1 MKGQSAYTNMMA
13 EHHEDSEVFEA
24 RRKMTDLTT
33 RDLDTRTEQSNMMAS
48 GQPVS
53 EYGYG
58 TTTGVPETNV
68 S

>member
-24 RRKMTDLTT
+24 RRKMT
-33 RDLDTRTEQSNMMAS
+33 DLDTRTEQSNMMAS